1 VRVYKPHK
9 RSPTEEYTVTV
20 VNTPESDVRRFL
32 RGILVLVSAGLLIG
46 GAYINYELWHRFSL
60 NPIVTMAIS
69 LQLFAIAIVVLIL
82 AVGPAMFEK
91 RPSQ

>member
-1 VRVYKPHK
+1 M
-9 RSPTEEYTVTV
+9 
-20 VNTPESDVRRFL
+20 
-32 RGILVLVSAGLLIG
+32 IG

-91 RPSQ
+91 RPAQ